1 MPNNAAI
8 TINDGA
14 DTPVAHVLKPLG
26 QVANGREYVFQEMT
40 DGIPQDAQL
49 AVAIDKRAVSAK
61 FPTSKDQIKITKPK
75 VVTQVVN
82 GVSTSVVSYKDLV
95 TIEFVYS
102 KSSTKQDRKD
112 LRIEAANLLLN
123 AFVASCI
130 DDAETIW

>member
-14 DTPVAHVLKPLG
+14 ATPVAHVLKPLG

>member
-14 DTPVAHVLKPLG
+14 STPVAHVLKPLG